1 MIKYFA
7 NFESSIVSVER
18 IKEYSELPSEDSWT
32 NENNKPDD
40 NWPNKG
46 EIEFRNYSVKYREEL
61 DYVLKSLNF
70 KINSCEKVIKFKF
83 KYLVKK

>member
-1 MIKYFA
+1 MMGSFSL
-7 NFESSIVSVER
+7 FETSIVSVER

-40 NWPNKG
+40 KWPNKG
-46 EIEFRNYSVKYREEL
+46 EIEFRNYSVKYRIEL

-70 KINSCEKVIKFKF
+70 KINSCEKVI
-83 KYLVKK
+83 

>member
-1 MIKYFA
+1 MMGSFSL
-7 NFESSIVSVER
+7 FETSIVSVER

-40 NWPNKG
+40 KWPNKG

-70 KINSCEKVIKFKF
+70 KINSCEKVI
-83 KYLVKK
+83 